1 MSTRTPDLQG
11 QDALPTLGS
20 RYVDVDALPWRKGA
34 GEGIEWK
41 VLLED
46 NERGLKTALIKWAP
60 GASLPL
66 HEHVDIEQT
75 FVLEGDLCDEEGEC
89 TAGQY
94 VWRPSGSRH
103 RAWTTKG
110 CLLLAVFLKPNVFLE
125 KPAAMPN
132 TQAKSALRPIHLPE
146 QMSWQSQSGM
156 SFSRSATSGSS
167 RPPATASAAASASG
181 RPSW

>member
-132 TQAKSALRPIHLPE
+132 TQAKSA
-146 QMSWQSQSGM
+146 
-156 SFSRSATSGSS
+156 
-167 RPPATASAAASASG
+167 
-181 RPSW
+181 

>member
-1 MSTRTPDLQG
+1 MSATTPDLQG
-11 QDALPTLGS
+11 QDGLAALSS

-46 NERGLKTALIKWAP
+46 KERGLKTALIRWAP

-75 FVLEGDLCDEEGEC
+75 FVLEGSLCDEEGEC
-89 TAGQY
+89 KAGQY

-103 RAWTTKG
+103 RAWAPNG
-110 CLLLAVFLKPNVFLE
+110 CLLLAVFLKPNTFLE
-125 KPAAMPN
+125 KL
-132 TQAKSALRPIHLPE
+132 QAK
-146 QMSWQSQSGM
+146 
-156 SFSRSATSGSS
+156 
-167 RPPATASAAASASG
+167 PATAAATT
-181 RPSW
+181 